1 MTVLVTGATGNIG
14 RRVVDELIRL
24 GGSDIGDIRAL
35 TANPAKAALPESVTA
50 ITGYLG
56 KPDTLPAALEG
67 VERVYLAPFPATVG
81 PTLDMLV
88 QAGVQYVVALSGGAH
103 WAEHAEA
110 ITGSGLAHTQ
120 LGPGEF
126 CENFAMWAPQ
136 IKTGTVHD
144 VAPDHVESP
153 VSMDDIAR
161 VAAHLLAGPQDA
173 HLSAMYELTGPV
185 ALSRADIARQIGAGI
200 GLPVEAQQCN
210 RAEAEALLRPVMGDG
225 ARWYLDL
232 FDGELEPQAANDN
245 VELLTGT
252 PAESIAQWAARN
264 RSLFT

>member
-56 KPDTLPAALEG
+56 KPETLPAALEG

-136 IKTGTVHD
+136 IKTGTVRD

>member
-56 KPDTLPAALEG
+56 KPETLPAALEG

-136 IKTGTVHD
+136 IKTGTVRD

-232 FDGELEPQAANDN
+232 FDSELEPQAANDN

>member
-1 MTVLVTGATGNIG
+1 MTILVTGASGNIG

-56 KPDTLPAALEG
+56 KPETLPDAFEG
-67 VERVYLAPFPATVG
+67 VDRVYLAPFPATVG
-81 PTLDMLV
+81 PTLALMA

-103 WAEHAEA
+103 WAEHAGA
-110 ITGSGLAHTQ
+110 VAASGLAHTQ

-136 IKTGTVHD
+136 IKSGTVRD
-144 VAPDHVESP
+144 VRPELVESP

-161 VAAHLLAGPQDA
+161 VAAHLLTTPSDA
-173 HLSAMYELTGPV
+173 HLTAMYELTGPV
-185 ALSRADIARQIGAGI
+185 ALPRADIARQIGAGL
-200 GLPVEAQQCN
+200 GAPVDMQQCS
-210 RAEAEALLRPVMGDG
+210 RTEAEELLRPVMGDG
-225 ARWYLDL
+225 VHWYLDL
-232 FDGELEPQAANDN
+232 LEDDPAPQVANDN
-245 VELLTGT
+245 VEQLTGT
-252 PAESIAQWAARN
+252 PAESMAQWAARN
-264 RSLFT
+264 RNLFG